1 MQLATVAGFDAL
13 FIDLEHSVLS
23 LNDTAQICTTA
34 LMTGITPFVR
44 VPYQCGD
51 GFVQRVLDAGA
62 MGVVFPH
69 IQNEGRLH
77 AQSCKRLCFTLLIL
91 SPFLDDAKAAVK
103 ISKYPP
109 LGSRS
114 MTGQLPHYMCAGNP
128 TTKVIEEV
136 NSSGPSVFVMIETKS
151 SIEKIHEIAAT
162 PGIDVLLIGSND
174 LCIELGV
181 PGDFESQE
189 YRSAVTEV
197 SVAAKR
203 NGKIL
208 GFAGVYDNA
217 AIHSWVVNDLGAR
230 FVLGQQDSGFI
241 AKGTNECA
249 AYLRG
254 IHS

>member
-1 MQLATVAGFDAL
+1 MQLAKVAGFDAL

-23 LNDTAQICTTA
+23 LNDTAQICTAA
-34 LMTGITPFVR
+34 LMTGMTPFVR

-69 IQNEGRLH
+69 ILNKGRFCLEFWTDFVSH
-77 AQSCKRLCFTLLIL
+77 YLTFAL
-91 SPFLDDAKAAVK
+91 LDDAKAAVK

-109 LGSRS
+109 MGSRS
-114 MTGQLPHYMCAGNP
+114 MTGQLPHYCCAGNP
-128 TTKVIEEV
+128 TTKVVEEI
-136 NSSGPSVFVMIETKS
+136 NASGSSIFVMIETKS
-151 SIEKIHEIAAT
+151 SIENINEIAAT

-189 YRSAVTEV
+189 YRSAVTMV
-197 SVAAKR
+197 SEAAKR

-208 GFAGVYDNA
+208 GFAGVYDNPV
-217 AIHSWVVNDLGAR
+217 IHNWVINDLGAR

-241 AKGTNECA
+241 AKGAKECA
-249 AYLRG
+249 AYLQG